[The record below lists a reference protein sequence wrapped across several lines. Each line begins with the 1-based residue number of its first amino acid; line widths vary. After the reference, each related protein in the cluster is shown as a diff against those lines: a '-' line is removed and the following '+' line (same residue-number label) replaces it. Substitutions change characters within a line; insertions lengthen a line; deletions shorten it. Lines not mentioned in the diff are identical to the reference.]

1 MTLYDQTVPVFSRML
16 DNLEALLDKAASH
29 AEASRYEF
37 GTLLATRLFPDMFTL
52 TRQVQLA
59 TDFAKGACARLAG
72 IEVPRWEDTETT
84 LAELKARLRKARDF
98 LASVPAARFDD
109 AAGRV
114 IELKTPA
121 GEFRFDGAS
130 FVQRW
135 ALPNFYFH
143 VTTAYNLLR
152 HNGVPVGKLD
162 FLGPL

>member
-1 MTLYDQTVPVFSRML
+1 MTLYEQTVPTFSRML
-16 DNLEALLDKAASH
+16 GNLEALLDKAAAH
-29 AEASRYEF
+29 AEASRYDV
-37 GTLLATRLFPDMFTL
+37 GILLAARLFPDMFTL
-52 TRQVQLA
+52 ARQVQLA

-84 LAELKARLRKARDF
+84 LPELKARLRKARDF
-98 LASVPAARFDD
+98 LASVPPARFDH
-109 AAGRV
+109 AGDRA

-121 GEFRFDGAS
+121 GEFHFTGET
-130 FVQRW
+130 FVLHW

-143 VTTAYNLLR
+143 VATAYNLLR